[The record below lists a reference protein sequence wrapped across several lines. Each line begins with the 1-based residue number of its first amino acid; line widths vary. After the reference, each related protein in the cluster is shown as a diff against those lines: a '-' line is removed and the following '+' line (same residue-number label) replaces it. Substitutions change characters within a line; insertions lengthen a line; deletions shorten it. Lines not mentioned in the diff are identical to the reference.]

1 MTDLIEIQN
10 EPMNLIEIIDKE
22 NFSIEI
28 NDVPTNSIDVS
39 FAVLGPKG
47 DTGDSVDPNADF
59 SLLYEIYKL

>member
-10 EPMNLIEIIDKE
+10 EPINLIEILDKE
-22 NFSIEI
+22 NFTIEVNDNPSNSIE
-28 NDVPTNSIDVS
+28 VA

-47 DTGDSVDPNADF
+47 DTGDSVDPNVNF